1 MKEKYGI
8 EIARKIL
15 NNATNMYMKKEIILK
30 ISQKVDK
37 YIFEYYQ
44 KGEDQNDSGLNRSK

>member
-30 ISQKVDK
+30 ISQKIDK
-37 YIFEYYQ
+37 YIVEYYQ
-44 KGEDQNDSGLNRSK
+44 KGEDQKDSGLK